1 MLEIYTDGS
10 CNPNPGPGGWSF
22 VVYENHKEIHHAYG
36 GERNTTNNRM
46 EFMGILEALK
56 WLQGREAVIKT
67 DSQYCLNCITKWAGK
82 WRSKGWRL
90 ADGSPVKNA
99 ELLQDCLTLKTHL
112 THFKWVKGHSKIK
125 GNERADKLAGM
136 GRASLMAAPV
146 DLTAI
151 DWTKPISTKRLDAL
165 ARKMR
170 IKPATI

>member
-22 VVYENHKEIHHAYG
+22 VVYENHKEIYHAYG
-36 GERNTTNNRM
+36 GERDTTNNRM

-99 ELLQDCLTLKTHL
+99 ELLQDCLILKNNFH
-112 THFKWVKGHSKIK
+112 HFKWVKGHSKVK
-125 GNERADKLAGM
+125 GNERADK
-136 GRASLMAAPV
+136 SSVMAAVAEWPS
-146 DLTAI
+146 DAKSHAEALKDFDYAG
-151 DWTKPISTKRLDAL
+151 WGLTKP
-165 ARKMR
+165 
-170 IKPATI
+170 